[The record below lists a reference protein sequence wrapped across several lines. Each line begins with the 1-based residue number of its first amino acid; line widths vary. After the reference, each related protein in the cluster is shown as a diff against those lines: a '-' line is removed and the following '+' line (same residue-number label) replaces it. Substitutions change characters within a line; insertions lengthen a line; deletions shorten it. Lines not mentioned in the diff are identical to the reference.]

1 MLIPGRLRE
10 RLEKFTDFE
19 LEDVDNTGHCQFD
32 AIAHQIAGRFADQ
45 YKVSSSFSPFLSFS
59 LLPLPLA
66 PLCFIFCASSFI
78 PMELTDCSAGS
89 AQ

>member
-1 MLIPGRLRE
+1 MLTPGRLRE

-45 YKVSSSFSPFLSFS
+45 YKVSPSFPSLFFFS
-59 LLPLPLA
+59 LLP
-66 PLCFIFCASSFI
+66 
-78 PMELTDCSAGS
+78 D
-89 AQ
+89 